1 MKEVH
6 AYPLAWP
13 TGWKRTP
20 AENRKGGK
28 FVRTEKVYSDTSSR
42 TKTYQMTV
50 EVARK
55 RLIAELDRMGI
66 PDYQVILSTDIPLRK
81 DGFQRSDYEPA
92 NPGAAV
98 YWRDRDEQRVMAID
112 LYDRVADNIAALA
125 ATIEA
130 MRAIERHG
138 GAVILDRA
146 FSGFAALPAPVTGQK
161 PWREVFGFAQEET
174 VSAIRLE
181 GAYRR
186 ARGEAHP
193 DRPKTGS
200 HEKFLAVQAAYE
212 QAARELGFQI

>member
-28 FVRTEKVYSDTSSR
+28 FFRAEKVYTETSSR

-98 YWRDRDEQRVMAID
+98 YWRDRNEQRVMAID

-161 PWREVFGFAQEET
+161 PWREVLGVGPAESGPKVIE
-174 VSAIRLE
+174 L
-181 GAYRR
+181 AYRR
-186 ARGEAHP
+186 KRGEAHP
-193 DRPKTGS
+193 DNLETGS
-200 HEKFLAVQAAYE
+200 HEAFLAVQAAYE
-212 QAARELGFQI
+212 QAARELGFTV

>member
-1 MKEVH
+1 MTPVN

-20 AENRKGGK
+20 PENRKGGK
-28 FVRTEKVYSDTSSR
+28 FFRSERVYTDTGSR
-42 TKTYQMTV
+42 TNTYSMTV

-55 RLIAELDRMGI
+55 RLLAELDRMGI
-66 PDYQVILSTDIPLRK
+66 PNYQVILSSDIPLRK

-98 YWRDRDEQRVMAID
+98 YWRDRKEQRVMAID

-146 FSGFAALPAPVTGQK
+146 FSGFAALPAPVAAQK
-161 PWREVFGFAQEET
+161 PWRQVFGFAAAED
-174 VSAIRLE
+174 VSELRLQ
-181 GAYRR
+181 GAYRT

-193 DRPKTGS
+193 DRPETGS